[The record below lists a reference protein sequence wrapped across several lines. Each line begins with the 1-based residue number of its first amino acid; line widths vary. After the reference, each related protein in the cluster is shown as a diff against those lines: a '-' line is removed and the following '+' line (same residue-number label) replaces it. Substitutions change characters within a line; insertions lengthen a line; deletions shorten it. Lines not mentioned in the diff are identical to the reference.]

1 MTNNQ
6 QQLSTNKKLFQL
18 TQEISQLYSHIVD
31 IKRDINK
38 QTKAF
43 LELIKSIS
51 SDDVL
56 SNSEKLHILN
66 CMQEENDNG
75 KSKTTTTR

>member
-1 MTNNQ
+1 MTESQ
-6 QQLSTNKKLFQL
+6 QQLSINTKLFQL

-31 IKRDINK
+31 IKRDIHN
-38 QTKAF
+38 QTKAL
-43 LELIKSIS
+43 LELIKAIS

-66 CMQEENDNG
+66 CIRGENYNG
-75 KSKTTTTR
+75 ES